1 MATKKKKKKK
11 TLEAGPVEAFLA
23 DADGWSRKGDKI
35 VRDFKAA
42 SDREAARAIA
52 RIADLAIGANH
63 HPELTWVYDSLHIE
77 LTTHDAGGLTKKDLH
92 LAGCIDD
99 VLADT
104 PSA

>member
-1 MATKKKKKKK
+1 MAKKVDDD
-11 TLEAGPVEAFLA
+11 AIAAFLKGA
-23 DADGWSRKGDKI
+23 EDWSREGDSI

-42 SDREAARAIA
+42 SDRDAVRAIG

-63 HPELTWVYDSLHIE
+63 HPELTWVYDSLHIV
-77 LTTHDAGGLTKKDLH
+77 LSTHDVGGLTKKDLH

>member
-1 MATKKKKKKK
+1 MK
-11 TLEAGPVEAFLA
+11 TIDDEALQAFL
-23 DADGWSRKGDKI
+23 DGAPAWSRKGDKI

-63 HPELTWVYDSLHIE
+63 HPALTWIYDSLHIE
-77 LTTHDAGGLTKKDLH
+77 LSTHDAGGLTKKDVH

-99 VLADT
+99 VLDDT
-104 PSA
+104 LRG

>member
-1 MATKKKKKKK
+1 MK
-11 TLEAGPVEAFLA
+11 TIDTDELDAFLRGA
-23 DADGWSRKGDKI
+23 RDWSLKGDKI

-77 LTTHDAGGLTKKDLH
+77 LSTHDAGGLTKKDVH

-104 PSA
+104 PHG

>member
-1 MATKKKKKKK
+1 MKLIDDE
-11 TLEAGPVEAFLA
+11 TLNAFL
-23 DADGWSRKGDKI
+23 KGAPAWTREGDTI
-35 VRDFKAA
+35 ARDFKAA
-42 SDREAARAIA
+42 SDRDAARAIA

-77 LTTHDAGGLTKKDLH
+77 LSTHDAGGLTKKDVH

-104 PSA
+104 PQG

>member
-1 MATKKKKKKK
+1 MAKKVDDE
-11 TLEAGPVEAFLA
+11 TVAAFLEGA
-23 DADGWSRKGDKI
+23 SAWSREGDKI
-35 VRDFKAA
+35 ARDFKAA
-42 SDREAARAIA
+42 SDREAVRAIG

-104 PSA
+104 PQG